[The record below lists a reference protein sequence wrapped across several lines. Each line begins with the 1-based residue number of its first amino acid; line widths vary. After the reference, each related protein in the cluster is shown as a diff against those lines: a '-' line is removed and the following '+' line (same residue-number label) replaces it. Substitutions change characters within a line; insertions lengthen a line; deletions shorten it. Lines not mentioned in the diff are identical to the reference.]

1 MRINFNK
8 FDLSE
13 NKNIRKPTPFFG
25 DEGFSIRI
33 YYPNKFN
40 QSLKYR
46 DNLFSLLKF
55 IFEET
60 SLEKNSNLQD
70 VTITCELFQEKIQGS
85 LNLTKYYK
93 RFSDEKYPLDIEIT
107 GDFRFDFYEQ
117 QFYLDNT
124 KINFEDL
131 INRILAL
138 HTKNTKPIKGILLR
152 FKYFYFQTSSF
163 ILKKLKYFIQT
174 ILKVL
179 YGNDFDIDFKI
190 LYSETKPRKIE
201 ENSNKSK
208 DNQFS
213 LAGYST
219 NLNTIISFSI
229 ISTLIFSLTKILE
242 IKIELIDE
250 ITGNSFFSI
259 TFGIILLFLYDR
271 ILQGTLESICFA
283 FAKLEFNLKFK
294 KIKF

>member
-1 MRINFNK
+1 
-8 FDLSE
+8 
-13 NKNIRKPTPFFG
+13 
-25 DEGFSIRI
+25 
-33 YYPNKFN
+33 
-40 QSLKYR
+40 
-46 DNLFSLLKF
+46 
-55 IFEET
+55 
-60 SLEKNSNLQD
+60 
-70 VTITCELFQEKIQGS
+70 
-85 LNLTKYYK
+85 
-93 RFSDEKYPLDIEIT
+93 
-107 GDFRFDFYEQ
+107 
-117 QFYLDNT
+117 
-124 KINFEDL
+124 
-131 INRILAL
+131 RILAL